1 MIKRRYFIVAIV
13 LLVSICAVNIH
24 MNNYYNNTIKELEN
38 AKNNTIT
45 VQNEL
50 KNELSATQEMLQTEV
65 EKNEGLSKELGKLT
79 HELSA
84 ANMIIEDLCN
94 PQYEL
99 VYLGD
104 FKYTY
109 YCDERREHICGGS
122 GITASGAPTE
132 VGTTIAVDPTVIPLG
147 TTVYIEGVGFRTAQ
161 DTGGAVKGQHVDIL
175 VDYHDEALAQT
186 VLGGGVW
193 ILVER
198 S

>member
-24 MNNYYNNTIKELEN
+24 MSNYYHNTIKELEST
-38 AKNNTIT
+38 KNTMVT

-50 KNELSATQEMLQTEV
+50 QNELNVTKENLKVEN
-65 EKNEGLSKELGKLT
+65 EKNEGLSNALGNMKRELDV
-79 HELSA
+79 
-84 ANMIIEDLCN
+84 ANIIIEDLRN
-94 PQYEL
+94 TEYEL

-161 DTGGAVKGQHVDIL
+161 DTGGAVKGQHIDIL
-175 VDYHDEALAQT
+175 VNYHDEALAQT